1 MSFQLSPY
9 SPLTL
14 TLLLVTVGST
24 EARETAAIV
33 VCQKVLEMREEHT
46 VYVYQIMSQQQQ
58 LTVQVP
64 PFMQGLGSHSFV
76 SLSQLTPSN
85 PAAHRHSY

>member
-1 MSFQLSPY
+1 MTCRMSFQLSPY

-46 VYVYQIMSQQQQ
+46 VHVASIKKKDLKEEGWVLNDKYYG
-58 LTVQVP
+58 
-64 PFMQGLGSHSFV
+64 FC
-76 SLSQLTPSN
+76 LSIAYIGCHLYIES
-85 PAAHRHSY
+85 R